1 MGKPLKAIPQVTV
14 EDKKASQV
22 LDALKY
28 VIDVREG
35 RGTADQGKMW
45 VTFDDL
51 WDALKNLNP
60 VAGGVLS
67 EEFIA
72 FEDLDAGCFVSVF
85 KDAEDG
91 DKLKVR
97 KACSLV
103 DETETFKICN
113 GYVLKAYA
121 SGATAVVYYNGI
133 NTAYSGFDELETG
146 SVVYISDT
154 AGEVSQARK
163 IGAKL
168 QMVGMVVKSGILF
181 VPGDVVPDC
190 CGGWCSEYGD
200 SENCDAV
207 TGLINPEMVT
217 DSSGLADE
225 VSDKGFSTIGA
236 AIVYA
241 GVGEG
246 SSLIS
251 REDIILE
258 FGSEDPDCPDAMNM
272 MGQVAT

>member
-51 WDALKNLNP
+51 WEALKNLNP

-72 FEDLDAGCFVSVF
+72 FEDIDAGCFVSVF

-103 DETETFKICN
+103 DETESFKVCN
-113 GYVLKAYA
+113 GYVLKAYTT
-121 SGATAVVYYNGI
+121 GATAVVYYNGI
-133 NTAYSGFDELETG
+133 NTAYSLFDDLETG

-190 CGGWCSEYGD
+190 CGGCSYYEEGNETCSIMEKD
-200 SENCDAV
+200 VSVVADK
-207 TGLINPEMVT
+207 
-217 DSSGLADE
+217 SGLADGTF
-225 VSDKGFSTIGA
+225 DKAFSTLDGA
-236 AIVYA
+236 MTMAA
-241 GVGEG
+241 SRGVGVEYLDV
-246 SSLIS
+246 SLG
-251 REDIILE
+251 D
-258 FGSEDPDCPDAMNM
+258 EDPDCIDAFYFI
-272 MGQVAT
+272 AEIAS

>member
-14 EDKKASQV
+14 DDKKTSQV

-28 VIDVREG
+28 VLDVREG

-121 SGATAVVYYNGI
+121 SGVTAVVYYNGI
-133 NTAYSGFDELETG
+133 NTAYSGFDELGTG
-146 SVVYISDT
+146 AIVYLAAV
-154 AGEVSQARK
+154 AGQCSESRSS
-163 IGAKL
+163 L
-168 QMVGMVVKSGILF
+168 YQMVGMVVKSGILF
-181 VPGDVVPDC
+181 LPGNKDVDC
-190 CGGWCSEYGD
+190 CECPNYGD
-200 SENCDAV
+200 ETACGGASVSPDA
-207 TGLINPEMVT
+207 IIP
-217 DSSGLADE
+217 DSSGLAT
-225 VSDKGFSTIGA
+225 STTDKVFLRIDA
-236 AIVYA
+236 AIVFGRDIA
-241 GVGEG
+241 GIDRNSVFCRF
-246 SSLIS
+246 S
-251 REDIILE
+251 D
-258 FGSEDPDCPDAMNM
+258 EDPDCSS
-272 MGQVAT
+272 ATYITAVVPG

>member
-14 EDKKASQV
+14 EDRKAGQV

-51 WDALKNLNP
+51 WEALKNLNP

-97 KACSLV
+97 KACSFV

-113 GYVLKAYA
+113 GYVLKAYT

-133 NTAYSGFDELETG
+133 NTAYSGFNELGTG
-146 SVVYISDT
+146 AIVYLAAV
-154 AGEVSQARK
+154 AGQCSESRSSPY
-163 IGAKL
+163 
-168 QMVGMVVKSGILF
+168 QMVGMVVKSGIRF
-181 VPGDVVPDC
+181 VPGDL
-190 CGGWCSEYGD
+190 S
-200 SENCDAV
+200 
-207 TGLINPEMVT
+207 
-217 DSSGLADE
+217 
-225 VSDKGFSTIGA
+225 
-236 AIVYA
+236 VYKA
-241 GVGEG
+241 Y
-246 SSLIS
+246 
-251 REDIILE
+251 
-258 FGSEDPDCPDAMNM
+258 F
-272 MGQVAT
+272 